1 MSHPGA
7 LQLKRLEVLMDV
19 VFAILIW
26 RIVTLLPRPTEEE
39 AAINNLLTFLGDNN
53 HNFLVIFIGIVL
65 VIIYWIQNNAIFG
78 RLAGTDNR
86 HTVISLVQLFFLL
99 LYLYSVRLGI
109 QFEGQTLALL
119 LQSATLALAGFT
131 AVVGWRYAVKERRL
145 LLERVSEE
153 DAEQFQIGILAEPV
167 TALLTIPF
175 AFIGQ
180 GAWDLSWLLYLLVA
194 PVLKRWIPARAAR
207 GG

>member
-7 LQLKRLEVLMDV
+7 LQLRRLEVLMDV

-26 RIVTLLPRPTEEE
+26 RIVTLLPRPTEDEV
-39 AAINNLLTFLGDNN
+39 AVDTLLTFLGNNN

-65 VIIYWIQNNAIFG
+65 VIVYWIQNNGIFG

-86 HTVISLVQLFFLL
+86 HTVISFVQLFFLL

-119 LQSATLALAGFT
+119 LQSTTLALAGFT
-131 AVVGWRYAVKERRL
+131 AIVGWRYAVKERRL

-153 DAEQFQIGILAEPV
+153 DARQFQIGILAEPV

-175 AFIGQ
+175 AFVGQ
-180 GAWDLSWLLYLLVA
+180 GAWDLSWLLYLVVA
-194 PVLKRWIPARAAR
+194 FILKRRTPTRPSSGR
-207 GG
+207 